1 SPRPIP
7 RTSPSPFRTW
17 NTTSRCWPSR
27 APKPSLPDAPLF
39 EEHRK
44 NDQTT
49 AEHDRATRRNP
60 RYWID
65 MNDAIFKEEQ
75 VKMRARVDMIDT
87 FSRPNLIAQY
97 VEYPL

>member
-1 SPRPIP
+1 
-7 RTSPSPFRTW
+7 
-17 NTTSRCWPSR
+17 
-27 APKPSLPDAPLF
+27 
-39 EEHRK
+39 
-44 NDQTT
+44 
-49 AEHDRATRRNP
+49 
-60 RYWID
+60 